1 MTSKEAAKQNNIKII
16 IELLEKESPN
26 KVAELLIFIQNYLS

>member
-1 MTSKEAAKQNNIKII
+1 MLKEDDKQRNIEII
-16 IELLEKESPN
+16 IKLLENESPD